1 MGCNNQMKK
10 VFIIFKGSVNYS
22 IRRYATYCNDT
33 QCGTKLLHF
42 PDKGTHTIFMPH
54 PSVSVDEKLITHFE
68 PSELTEPSLES
79 FELCLVNLGLFA
91 GITSVLRCTP
101 LDSDLLPPRSKPK
114 NRATGVQ

>member
-1 MGCNNQMKK
+1 MQRILEYDLDRSM
-10 VFIIFKGSVNYS
+10 VN
-22 IRRYATYCNDT
+22 
-33 QCGTKLLHF
+33 
-42 PDKGTHTIFMPH
+42 
-54 PSVSVDEKLITHFE
+54 LITHFE